1 MLQTEKES
9 RMAQLAAAR
18 PARLKRCDPQALPV
32 AQAAL
37 EASAAELVIL
47 FGSRARGDYNP
58 QRSDIDLLMLQ
69 AEEPDEDDKIAI
81 RKAAAAAARVN
92 YGKAVPIQLVW
103 SGLAEFRQQRRYINS
118 LETKAVKDGIVM
130 PRNPEDYGLSE
141 YEDEAVEQE
150 YDWTPYGERLRHAED
165 HLKDLQIIDAN
176 GGSDN
181 GIGQH
186 AQRAL
191 EHGMKALLEAH
202 QADYRGVHNLG
213 ELLGNIRYR
222 DQEMADFHLSIPPQV
237 YNAYE
242 GGDEYKPRRQPR
254 LTTFP
259 DYLAR
264 TVADAQA
271 IISRAKQVREQKQ
284 QEEQETP

>member
-1 MLQTEKES
+1 MLQTEKKS
-9 RMAQLAAAR
+9 RTAQLAAER

-58 QRSDIDLLMLQ
+58 RRSDIDLLMLQ
-69 AEEPDEDDKIAI
+69 AEEPDEDGKTAI
-81 RKAAAAAARVN
+81 KEAAAAAARVN

-103 SGLAEFRQQRRYINS
+103 SDLTEFRRQRRYANS
-118 LETKAVKDGIVM
+118 LETRAVKDGIVM
-130 PRNPEDYGLSE
+130 PRNPEDYGLQD
-141 YEDEAVEQE
+141 YEDEEVEQE
-150 YDWTPYGERLRHAED
+150 YDWTPYGQRLRHAEV
-165 HLKDLQIIDAN
+165 HLSELKFLAENDRDDIA
-176 GGSDN
+176 
-181 GIGQH
+181 IGQH

-222 DQEMADFHLSIPPQV
+222 DQEMADLHLSIPPQI

-242 GGDEYKPRRQPR
+242 GSDEYKPRRQPR
-254 LTTFP
+254 LTTFQ
-259 DYLAR
+259 DYLER

-271 IISRAKQVREQKQ
+271 IIDRAKQVRELK
-284 QEEQETP
+284 EEQETP

>member
-1 MLQTEKES
+1 MLQTEKQS
-9 RMAQLAAAR
+9 RMAQLAAER

-69 AEEPDEDDKIAI
+69 AEEPDEDGKIAI
-81 RKAAAAAARVN
+81 KEAAGAAARIN
-92 YGKAVPIQLVW
+92 YGKAMPIQLIW

-165 HLKDLQIIDAN
+165 HLLEFKFMAENQRTDMA
-176 GGSDN
+176 
-181 GIGQH
+181 IGQH

-259 DYLAR
+259 DYLER

-271 IISRAKQVREQKQ
+271 IINRAKQVREQK
-284 QEEQETP
+284 EEQETS